1 MHSTSPHRS
10 KVPRP
15 VQATQSQR
23 SRNQQL
29 RRRCG
34 QGQHAQ
40 VEPEEEIA
48 EDYEDEHEEDAEDD
62 AERETEDDTDGE
74 AEQEQEEEDFHDE
87 DEETAARRHVAA
99 FNRGSMTAGRVEVN
113 SMETLHIIKHHMAML
128 QAKRIR
134 IEERKR
140 EARANREARAAQH
153 HENKRTTAAAVA
165 HVLAHAG
172 VTCKASPPSA
182 SELRAFISSQQETY
196 QLTGQQL
203 KHIRKNAM
211 MNLIAARTQAQSQ

>member
-1 MHSTSPHRS
+1 
-10 KVPRP
+10 
-15 VQATQSQR
+15 
-23 SRNQQL
+23 
-29 RRRCG
+29 
-34 QGQHAQ
+34 
-40 VEPEEEIA
+40 
-48 EDYEDEHEEDAEDD
+48 
-62 AERETEDDTDGE
+62 
-74 AEQEQEEEDFHDE
+74 
-87 DEETAARRHVAA
+87 
-99 FNRGSMTAGRVEVN
+99 MTAGRVEVN

-153 HENKRTTAAAVA
+153 HEKKRTTAAVTY
-165 HVLAHAG
+165 VLAHAG
-172 VTCKASPPSA
+172 VACKASPPSA